1 VYDVLPLDKCLLLKG
16 NEALG
21 EVLEPCREDPSGK
34 LHNAVRS
41 EMGRKPSAVSTS
53 SFFERK
59 EINVQLSPSRVA
71 TPS

>member
-1 VYDVLPLDKCLLLKG
+1 MFYPLT
-16 NEALG
+16 
-21 EVLEPCREDPSGK
+21 
-34 LHNAVRS
+34 NAYCSKEMRRSVKSWSLVVRIPVASFITRFRS